1 MKMSLADEVRDFVY
15 ERYIKPA
22 REKGVKTVTL
32 RAGEVHD
39 AMGLKGKIPTVCSA
53 LGSNKFLK
61 QHNLRLAKREGP
73 SCGVNVCFT
82 YELP

>member
-1 MKMSLADEVRDFVY
+1 MSLADEVRGFVY

-22 REKGVKTVTL
+22 REKGAKMVTL
-32 RAGEVHD
+32 RAGDVHE
-39 AMGLKGKIPTVCSA
+39 AMGLKGKIPTVCGA

-61 QHNLRLAKREGP
+61 QHSLRLAKREGP
-73 SCGVNVCFT
+73 SCGINVCFT